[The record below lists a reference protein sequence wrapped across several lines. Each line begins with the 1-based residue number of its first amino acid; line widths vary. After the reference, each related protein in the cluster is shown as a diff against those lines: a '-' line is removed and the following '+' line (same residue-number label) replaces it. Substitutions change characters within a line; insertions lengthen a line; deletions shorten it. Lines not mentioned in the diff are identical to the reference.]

1 VTASPSAKIIEEQNA
16 AETKLSVTLAAAE
29 WANMLR
35 RFRGGPHSVRLF
47 WMRVASIE
55 GQLTTKERKVTAELE
70 EVLAQQ
76 AREELTTRR
85 EKVTTQSS
93 VIIKLTNPAENTQL
107 HISFEEKAAV
117 GQRPISPFPPPYPYA
132 VGQRPISPFPP
143 PYPYAQSMAV
153 AVPPAAVAVPP
164 APVPVSPAAVPVPP
178 APFNPPQA
186 AR

>member
-1 VTASPSAKIIEEQNA
+1 
-16 AETKLSVTLAAAE
+16 
-29 WANMLR
+29 M
-35 RFRGGPHSVRLF
+35 
-47 WMRVASIE
+47 
-55 GQLTTKERKVTAELE
+55 TAELE

-107 HISFEEKAAV
+107 HISFGEKAAV
-117 GQRPISPFPPPYPYA
+117 GQRPISPFPP
-132 VGQRPISPFPP
+132 
-143 PYPYAQSMAV
+143 
-153 AVPPAAVAVPP
+153 
-164 APVPVSPAAVPVPP
+164 PAAVPVPP